1 MGKTCKVVIC
11 GQAGAGK
18 TALMEQLIYNNHQV
32 GSSMFSTIE
41 DVYVAHIETE
51 RGTKEKV
58 RFYDTAGLDDSQ
70 TELPKNYTG
79 FADGF
84 ILVYDVT
91 RFESFNLMD
100 KLKKEIEKN
109 KKDAVIITLGN
120 KCDLRVTREVEFK
133 VAHKWAQ
140 KERVRLWEVSVA
152 NRLSLIE
159 PFVWITSK
167 MTQPPPKS
175 TFALSIKKAKGFS
188 ES

>member
-91 RFESFNLMD
+91 RLESFNLMD

-120 KCDLRVTREVEFK
+120 KCDLRVTRKVEFK

-159 PFVWITSK
+159 PFVWITSR